1 MGTPPA
7 RVAVVGSGVAGLTA
21 AYVASRT
28 AHVTLFEADD
38 RLGGHADTHRVVEG
52 RPRRPRARHRHRL
65 HRAQP
70 AHLPG
75 APPDVRRARRRDPAV
90 GDVDV
95 DPRRRHRPRV
105 GRGARSPGPVPDR
118 RQPAQPA
125 LPGDAHRDPAVP
137 PPGPGNAGDLGVRT
151 CTLRAF
157 LEQGRFSA
165 YFVRHFMEPLV
176 AAVWS
181 CDPEVALD
189 YPARYLFTFLEHHGM
204 LGVFGSPQWRTVTGG
219 SQAYVAKVAAALP
232 ARSAPAPRSP
242 RSLETADRGRGHRRQ
257 RRGHDVRR
265 GRDRHAPGTGP
276 GDAGRADRAPARAP
290 RRRCRTRP
298 TPRCCTPTRR
308 VMPRAEGAWASWNF
322 LRRASTSRL
331 GRRRHRH
338 LRPHP
343 AAAPRHR
350 RRTTSSRS
358 AARTWSTPPP

>member
-38 RLGGHADTHRVVEG
+38 RLGGHADTHRRREVA
-52 RPRRPRARHRHRL
+52 RWRPRARHRHRL

-75 APPDVRRARRRDPAV
+75 AAPAVRRARRRDPAV

-105 GRGARSPGPVPDR
+105 GRRARSPGPVPDLAPTCATR
-118 RQPAQPA
+118 ATSRCSPRSRGSTA
-125 LPGDAHRDPAVP
+125 
-137 PPGPGNAGDLGVRT
+137 GPGRIARRPRAPT
-151 CTLRAF
+151 STLREF
-157 LEQGRFSA
+157 LDEGRFSA

-219 SQAYVAKVAAALP
+219 SQAYVAKVAAASCQDGPHRHQGHLG
-232 ARSAPAPRSP
+232 PRDG
-242 RSLETADRGRGHRRQ
+242 RRGRGHRRQ
-257 RRGHDVRR
+257 RRRSTTYDAVVVATH
-265 GRDRHAPGTGP
+265 PGQALAMLAEPTAAQREVLAAMP
-276 GDAGRADRAPARAP
+276 YSPQHRAAA
-290 RRRCRTRP
+290 
-298 TPRCCTPTRR
+298 
-308 VMPRAEGAWASWNF
+308 
-322 LRRASTSRL
+322 
-331 GRRRHRH
+331 HRH
-338 LRPHP
+338 LGDAARRRRLGVLELP
-343 AAAPRHR
+343 AACRLTATASPSPTTSPGCSGSTP

-358 AARTWSTPPP
+358 AARTSSTRPP